1 MTNNTDL
8 EKLLTNLK
16 VTKFRGFF
24 FKDELH
30 ELQQDSSYII
40 NIQSEYDK
48 DGNRNKG
55 TNWVA
60 LVLDKKIKVILA
72 VDSAGKNL
80 TPSYDNHDIFLRKG
94 TFYDGPLEVYANGTK
109 YVGTWASNKDYSI
122 LDLNI
127 EGVPEFE
134 FYNTV
139 WRFTLK
145 SLDLLKIAPVQ
156 NPGQKQLHLKKD
168 Q

>member
-1 MTNNTDL
+1 MR
-8 EKLLTNLK
+8 
-16 VTKFRGFF
+16 VTKFVQFITVFTVILGLSILPACD
-24 FKDELH
+24 KEPTDN
-30 ELQQDSSYII
+30 QDTAQI
-40 NIQSEYDK
+40 DT
-48 DGNRNKG
+48 NKVD
-55 TNWVA
+55 TNGSQAYLEQMFAA
-60 LVLDKKIKVILA
+60 LVLDKKITVILA

-94 TFYDGPLEVYANGTK
+94 TFYDGPMEVYANGTK
-109 YVGTWASNKDYSI
+109 YVCTWASNKDYSI